1 MKQKELEGIFG
12 MIEAQAQMLGKLKR
26 ELEQQ
31 GFESEEIILLACN
44 FQDNLMNMND
54 AREIERR
61 EQELRKAE
69 AEQLNSILAKLTGGF
84 VNPFE
89 N

>member
-1 MKQKELEGIFG
+1 MKQKELEGIFE

-44 FQDNLMNMND
+44 FQDNLMRMDNS
-54 AREIERR
+54 REVERR

-69 AEQLNSILAKLTGGF
+69 AEQIRSILSKLTGGF

>member
-69 AEQLNSILAKLTGGF
+69 AEQIRSILSKLTGGF

>member
-1 MKQKELEGIFG
+1 MKQKELESIFG

-69 AEQLNSILAKLTGGF
+69 AEQIRSILSKLTGGF
-84 VNPFE
+84 TQN